1 MTTAPLPE
9 RPNMPD
15 YGVDTPEWE
24 GLPWSWAAER
34 LAATR
39 NFWVATV
46 TASGQ
51 PHSLPVWGAWDD
63 ERLQFSFSCAPTA
76 AKARHLAGNPHVCF
90 TTTDSVECVSVQGVA
105 ERITDPDVIARWVPH
120 YLAKYGDEVAGDTG
134 DDGPEFG
141 DFLASNAMFV
151 VQPTVAFA
159 IIERPDE
166 FATRATRWRFGS

>member
-15 YGVDTPEWE
+15 YGVDSPEWN

-46 TASGQ
+46 AANGQ
-51 PHSLPVWGAWDD
+51 PHSLPVWGVWDD
-63 ERLQFSFSCAPTA
+63 EQLQFSFSCAPSA
-76 AKARHLAGNPHVCF
+76 AKARHLAGNPRIAF
-90 TTTDSVECVSVQGVA
+90 TTTDSVECVSVQGIA
-105 ERITDPDVIARWVPH
+105 ARSTDADVIARWVPH
-120 YLAKYGDEVAGDTG
+120 YLAKYGDEVGGG
-134 DDGPEFG
+134 DDDSTEFG